1 MTNKA
6 NKQTI
11 DALLNLEDKACL
23 EHLTAREE
31 LLIVALR
38 RAYHALH
45 LESRTRE
52 VCKGALLACG
62 VEV

>member
-1 MTNKA
+1 MNKSTN
-6 NKQTI
+6 QVI
-11 DALLNLEDKACL
+11 EP
-23 EHLTAREE
+23 LTAREE